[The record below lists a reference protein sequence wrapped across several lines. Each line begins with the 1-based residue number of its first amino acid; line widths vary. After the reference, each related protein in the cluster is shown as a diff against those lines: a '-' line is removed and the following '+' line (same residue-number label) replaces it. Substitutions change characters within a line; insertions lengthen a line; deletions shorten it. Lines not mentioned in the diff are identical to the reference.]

1 MKIAIIGYGVVGKGV
16 DILLENSSI
25 EVCRIFDRPE
35 RLHENNRM
43 CDNFQTIL
51 EDTSIDVIV
60 ETLGGL
66 EPAHTFIIQAMKA
79 GKSVVSAN
87 KAVIAHYFEEFHKI
101 ALENGVYFMF
111 EASVGGTIPILK
123 TIYDTRDVDTI
134 HKVGGILNGT
144 SNYIL
149 SKMDLENL
157 SFEEALK
164 QAQEAG
170 YAESDPTDDIEGI
183 DIRNKIMIASS
194 LSFKT
199 TAPLKEIPTMGIS
212 KITKEDMNQ
221 FKKFNLCCKLFA
233 MAQRNQNSYSIT
245 VEPTLFSRNSIE
257 SSVTS
262 NFNLA
267 MLETNSNG
275 IVSIVGQ
282 GAGRLPTAHAMVAD
296 LRFIEKKSPIREY
309 VVNKDII
316 YCEDNSACIYYI
328 RSKLSRDDFPFSIQN
343 SIIYQNSEIY
353 FVENVT
359 RKDLSELQLSDSSLF
374 YARCDESVYE
384 FIKKEVNA

>member
-1 MKIAIIGYGVVGKGV
+1 MKVAIVGYGVVGKGV

-25 EVCRIFDRPE
+25 QVSKIFDKPSRK
-35 RLHENNRM
+35 HENERM
-43 CDNFQTIL
+43 CDDFQVIL
-51 EDTSIDVIV
+51 NDETIDVVV

-66 EPAHTFIIQAMKA
+66 EPAHSFIIQAMKA

-87 KAVIAHYFEEFHKI
+87 KAVIAHYYEEFHKV
-101 ALENGVYFMF
+101 AQENKVYFMY

-123 TIYDTRDVDTI
+123 TIYETRDVDTI
-134 HKVGGILNGT
+134 TKVGGILNGT

-157 SFEEALK
+157 SFEDALK
-164 QAQEAG
+164 QAQDAG

-194 LSFKT
+194 LAFKT
-199 TAPLKEIPTMGIS
+199 IAPINEIPVMGIS
-212 KITKEDMNQ
+212 KISKKDISQ

-233 MAQRNQNSYSIT
+233 MAQRDQNTYSIS

-257 SSVTS
+257 SSVIS

-267 MLETNSNG
+267 MLETPSNG
-275 IVSIVGQ
+275 LVSIIGQ

-296 LRFIEKKSPIREY
+296 LQYIEKKFPKRNFVVDTNTIYYESPKE
-309 VVNKDII
+309 
-316 YCEDNSACIYYI
+316 CIYYI
-328 RSKLSRDDFPFSIQN
+328 RTHLTRDDFPSLIQN
-343 SIIYQNSEIY
+343 SIIYQNSDIY
-353 FVENVT
+353 FVEGITTKLLQNL
-359 RKDLSELQLSDSSLF
+359 KELDSTLF
-374 YARCDESVYE
+374 YARLDESVYSL
-384 FIKKEVNA
+384 IKKEVNA

>member
-1 MKIAIIGYGVVGKGV
+1 MKVAIIGYGVVGKGV

-25 EVCRIFDRPE
+25 EVSKIFDRPS

-43 CDNFQTIL
+43 CDNFQIIL
-51 EDTSIDVIV
+51 EDDSIDVIV

-66 EPAHTFIIQAMKA
+66 EPAHSFIIQAMKA

-101 ALENGVYFMF
+101 AEENDVYFMF

-123 TIYDTRDVDTI
+123 TIYETRDVDSIT
-134 HKVGGILNGT
+134 KVGGILNGT

-149 SKMDLENL
+149 SKMELESL

-170 YAESDPTDDIEGI
+170 YAEYDPTDDIEGI

-194 LSFKT
+194 ISFKT
-199 TAPLKEIPTMGIS
+199 VAPLKEIPTMGIS
-212 KITKEDMNQ
+212 KITKKDMAQ
-221 FKKFNLCCKLFA
+221 FKKFNLSCKLFA
-233 MAQRNQNSYSIT
+233 MAQRIQNTYSIS

-257 SSVTS
+257 SSVIS

-267 MLETNSNG
+267 MVETPSNG
-275 IVSIVGQ
+275 LVSIIGQ
-282 GAGRLPTAHAMVAD
+282 GAGRLPTAHAMVTD
-296 LRFIEKKSPIREY
+296 LKYIEKKAPIREFTKDND
-309 VVNKDII
+309 VV
-316 YCEDNSACIYYI
+316 YCENTKECVYYI
-328 RSKLSRDDFPFSIQN
+328 RTKLSRDDFPSSIQN
-343 SIIYQNSEIY
+343 SIIYQNAEMY
-353 FVENVT
+353 FVEGIT
-359 RKDLSELQLSDSSLF
+359 RKDLIEIQALDSSLF
-374 YARCDESVYE
+374 YARCDENVYE